1 MHVRHENW
9 TGLMLL
15 TPTVCQ
21 DLILI
26 IRVLKLQTRAT
37 QVILDLDTSAR
48 SVDMFKQLNWIPYY
62 NEVKI
67 HT

>member
-1 MHVRHENW
+1 MPVYTDKLVALGN
-9 TGLMLL
+9 TNILTLL
-15 TPTVCQ
+15 E
-21 DLILI
+21 
-26 IRVLKLQTRAT
+26 LQTRAAR
-37 QVILDLDTSAR
+37 VILDLDTSAR